1 MGTPRLGARG
11 LVLACLLTATACQ
24 PLYGSKAD
32 KLSSPTKKKK
42 PPEPQGEAVQVK
54 YIEECEAKFREDPK
68 LARQD
73 TTRANSL
80 VADGESA
87 MSQANKAQDP
97 AAQAELIKVAIAK
110 YREALLKDPYHQEA
124 TLKLAVAYDSVLRKG
139 CALALLKRI
148 QTLQASQRFARGAN
162 RAADDV
168 VDNKQWFKGYR
179 KDAESAVGR

>member
-1 MGTPRLGARG
+1 MGIPRG

-24 PLYGSKAD
+24 PLYGGKAD
-32 KLSSPTKKKK
+32 RLAPPSKKKR
-42 PPEPQGEAVQVK
+42 PPEPAGEVVQIK
-54 YIEECEAKFREDPK
+54 YIEECETKFREDPK
-68 LARQD
+68 FVRQD

-80 VADGESA
+80 VADGEQA
-87 MSQANKAQDP
+87 MSQATKTQDP

-110 YREALLKDPYHQEA
+110 YREALLKDPYHAEA
-124 TLKLAVAYDSVLRKG
+124 TMKLAVAYDSVLRKG

-148 QTLQASQRFARGAN
+148 QTLQSSQRFARTAN